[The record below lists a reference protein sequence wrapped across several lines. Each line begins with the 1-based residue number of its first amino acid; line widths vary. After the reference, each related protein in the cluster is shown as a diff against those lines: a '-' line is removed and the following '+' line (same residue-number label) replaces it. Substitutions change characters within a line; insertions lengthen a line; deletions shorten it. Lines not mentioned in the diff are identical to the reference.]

1 MPSQAFAVALDIFVW
16 ALVVLVQ
23 DIFAVDLVVCLKGQ
37 EISAMET
44 VKAAYFGNS
53 VEISVVVQ
61 LMAS

>member
-37 EISAMET
+37 EISEMDT
-44 VKAAYFGNS
+44 VKGAYFGNS